1 VIGGAYAIDF
11 ELEPICDELELSLAL
26 TNIAGEPSIPFEIQ
40 VFRKFTN
47 VMVESIPVASIPPTQ
62 SYLIE
67 YASHAWLQSPNEY
80 QIQIVQVQSTFCLL
94 SSGLKDFSVPI
105 PLFAAIGATEK
116 SYPDIT
122 NGSMQIINFSG
133 PGPDYTTYIRLD
145 SAAVPGQAFDSGP
158 DVVPANL
165 DGDYEMVYQNI
176 PAGRYEVIVADRNG
190 CSRVLVARVPL
201 DTDIYVPNV
210 FTPNGDGVNDVFF
223 IRNLPDSNSELIINN
238 RWGGEVYSTRDYQNN
253 WDGGEISD
261 GVYYYRLSIPDSQAL
276 TGWVEIIRGA
286 KP

>member
-1 VIGGAYAIDF
+1 
-11 ELEPICDELELSLAL
+11 
-26 TNIAGEPSIPFEIQ
+26 
-40 VFRKFTN
+40 
-47 VMVESIPVASIPPTQ
+47 
-62 SYLIE
+62 
-67 YASHAWLQSPNEY
+67 
-80 QIQIVQVQSTFCLL
+80 
-94 SSGLKDFSVPI
+94 
-105 PLFAAIGATEK
+105 
-116 SYPDIT
+116 
-122 NGSMQIINFSG
+122 
-133 PGPDYTTYIRLD
+133 
-145 SAAVPGQAFDSGP
+145 
-158 DVVPANL
+158 
-165 DGDYEMVYQNI
+165 
-176 PAGRYEVIVADRNG
+176 
-190 CSRVLVARVPL
+190 VLVARVPL